1 MSEVGIVL
9 FSTFTV
15 LLLLNVPIAVTLG
28 LSSLAAL
35 LVMGTPLSL
44 FPMIMYASTAKFT
57 LLAIPFFILAGIIM
71 ERAGISKRLI
81 HFANTAVGHFTGGL
95 AMVAVLTSVF
105 FAAISGS
112 GPATVAALGSFLI
125 PAMDRAGYSKGM
137 ASALLATSG
146 SIGIIIPPSIAFVIY
161 GVVAEVSIGRMF
173 VAGVMPGLLMGFC
186 LIVVSYYISAKRG
199 YGGQKKASPKE
210 VLKAFVD
217 AVWGLMTPVIILGG
231 IYGGIFTPTEAAGIA
246 VMYGLFVGVFIYKE
260 IKLKDLKNLLVESS
274 VSSAVVMLI
283 VANAS
288 LFAWLI
294 TTQGIAAQLASALV
308 GISSNRIVILLFI
321 NVLLLI
327 AGCFIDAVSAYYIL
341 LPILMPV
348 VYSLGINPVAFGV
361 IMTVNLAIGQITP
374 PVGVNLYVACGIA
387 KISLKEI
394 TKHLTPFLVAAL
406 VSLMLITYIPQI
418 SLWLPTVMGIK

>member
-1 MSEVGIVL
+1 
-9 FSTFTV
+9 
-15 LLLLNVPIAVTLG
+15 
-28 LSSLAAL
+28 
-35 LVMGTPLSL
+35 
-44 FPMIMYASTAKFT
+44 
-57 LLAIPFFILAGIIM
+57 
-71 ERAGISKRLI
+71 
-81 HFANTAVGHFTGGL
+81 
-95 AMVAVLTSVF
+95 
-105 FAAISGS
+105 
-112 GPATVAALGSFLI
+112 
-125 PAMDRAGYSKGM
+125 
-137 ASALLATSG
+137 
-146 SIGIIIPPSIAFVIY
+146 
-161 GVVAEVSIGRMF
+161 
-173 VAGVMPGLLMGFC
+173 
-186 LIVVSYYISAKRG
+186 
-199 YGGQKKASPKE
+199 
-210 VLKAFVD
+210 
-217 AVWGLMTPVIILGG
+217 
-231 IYGGIFTPTEAAGIA
+231 
-246 VMYGLFVGVFIYKE
+246 MYGLFVGVFIYKE